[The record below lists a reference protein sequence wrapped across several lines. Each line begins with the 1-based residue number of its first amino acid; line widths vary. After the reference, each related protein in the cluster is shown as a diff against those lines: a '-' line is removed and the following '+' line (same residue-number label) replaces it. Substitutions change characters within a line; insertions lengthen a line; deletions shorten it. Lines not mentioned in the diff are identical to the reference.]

1 MSLLE
6 PQEYEFKEQK
16 GSQIGFIE
24 LVLDGECSSN
34 TEVISS
40 VMGIGRNSG
49 GEGDRLVN
57 K

>member
-1 MSLLE
+1 MNFE
-6 PQEYEFKEQK
+6 GQK

-40 VMGIGRNSG
+40 VTGIGRNSD
-49 GEGDRLVN
+49 GEGDRLV
-57 K
+57 KK

>member
-24 LVLDGECSSN
+24 LVLDGECSSS
-34 TEVISS
+34 TEVING

>member
-6 PQEYEFKEQK
+6 QQEYEFKEQK

-40 VMGIGRNSG
+40 LTGIGRNSD
-49 GEGDRLVN
+49 GEGDRLV
-57 K
+57 KK